1 MTNDK
6 KWTNQSILKIFF
18 SKLES
23 ASSWQ
28 NTNKTDDRSGFTNYF
43 LTGMKLYFC
52 LFCFLSLSS
61 YHAEGLVLQQAV
73 LEFLKDRS

>member
-6 KWTNQSILKIFF
+6 KWTNQSILKFF
-18 SKLES
+18 FFKTRKYVHHDK
-23 ASSWQ
+23 
-28 NTNKTDDRSGFTNYF
+28 TNKTDDRSGFTNYF